1 MWGDGGVG
9 GKLESPKRACP
20 NSIAIPDVLFHA
32 SILDYFHVM
41 TYDFHGS
48 WEHNVGENSPLYKGP
63 ADQGS
68 MVYFNVV
75 SEGFYLNTNNMN
87 MYHTH
92 TWEHLWT
99 KRRIRM

>member
-1 MWGDGGVG
+1 M
-9 GKLESPKRACP
+9 
-20 NSIAIPDVLFHA
+20 FHA

-63 ADQGS
+63 SDQGS

-75 SEGFYLNTNNMN
+75 SEGFSLNITYITYCNMVITL
-87 MYHTH
+87 HT
-92 TWEHLWT
+92 
-99 KRRIRM
+99 

>member
-1 MWGDGGVG
+1 M
-9 GKLESPKRACP
+9 
-20 NSIAIPDVLFHA
+20 FHA

-63 ADQGS
+63 SDQGS

-75 SEGFYLNTNNMN
+75 SEGFSLNTNNHIWITPTPGN
-87 MYHTH
+87 TFGPIA
-92 TWEHLWT
+92 
-99 KRRIRM
+99 R